1 MRTRNKD
8 SPVVYICSPYSGDI
22 RRNTEMARRYSRYA
36 IDKGFVPITP
46 HLYLPGILSE
56 ETERDL
62 AISIDLTLL
71 ERTDEMWICG
81 NVISEGMK
89 REIAHARAIR
99 LPVRCIKEE
108 EIYVCNRRERP
119 ED

>member
-22 RRNTEMARRYSRYA
+22 SRNTEMARRYSRYA
-36 IDKGFVPITP
+36 IKRGCIPITP

-62 AISIDLTLL
+62 AIGIDLAVLG
-71 ERTDEMWICG
+71 RTDELWICG
-81 NVISEGMK
+81 DVISEGMK
-89 REIAHARAIR
+89 REIAHATAMG
-99 LPVRCIKEE
+99 LPMRCIKEE
-108 EIYVCNRRERP
+108 EINVCN
-119 ED
+119 